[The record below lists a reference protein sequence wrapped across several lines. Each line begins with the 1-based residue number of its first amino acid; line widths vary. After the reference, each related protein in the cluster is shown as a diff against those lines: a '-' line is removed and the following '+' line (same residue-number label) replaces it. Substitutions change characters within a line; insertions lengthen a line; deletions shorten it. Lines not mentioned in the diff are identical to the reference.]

1 MMFAPTMIR
10 VFERREQKVR
20 LEIASLARE
29 IATTRDGLTTLDEA
43 IAAVD
48 RRARDNAN
56 ARFSNGSRSV
66 AALLELEQNS
76 QSLRAGQAELE
87 TLRQRSEQAL
97 ATLIDR
103 QSALAKKWRREET
116 RLAHVTGLVQRER
129 IRADVRQFDA
139 DDEAFTERCAVRAIH
154 SLGVGG

>member
-10 VFERREQKVR
+10 VLERREQKVR
-20 LEIASLARE
+20 LDVARLARE
-29 IATTRDGLTTLDEA
+29 IATTRDGLTALEET

-56 ARFSNGSRSV
+56 ARFANGSRSV

-76 QSLRAGQAELE
+76 QSLRAGRAELE
-87 TLRQRSEQAL
+87 TLRQRSAQAL

-103 QSALAKKWRREET
+103 QSALAKKWRREEA
-116 RLAHVTGLVQRER
+116 RLSHVTGLVQRER
-129 IRADVRQFDA
+129 ILADVRQFDA

-154 SLGVGG
+154 SSSIGG

>member
-10 VFERREQKVR
+10 VLERREQKVR
-20 LEIASLARE
+20 LDVARLARE
-29 IATTRDGLTTLDEA
+29 IATTRDGLTALEET

-56 ARFSNGSRSV
+56 ARFSGGSRSV

-76 QSLRAGQAELE
+76 KSLRVGLAELE
-87 TLRQRSEQAL
+87 ILRQRSEQTL

-103 QSALAKKWRREET
+103 QSALAKKWRREEA

-129 IRADVRQFDA
+129 ILADVRQFDA
-139 DDEAFTERCAVRAIH
+139 DDEAFTERCAVRATH
-154 SLGVGG
+154 SSSIGG